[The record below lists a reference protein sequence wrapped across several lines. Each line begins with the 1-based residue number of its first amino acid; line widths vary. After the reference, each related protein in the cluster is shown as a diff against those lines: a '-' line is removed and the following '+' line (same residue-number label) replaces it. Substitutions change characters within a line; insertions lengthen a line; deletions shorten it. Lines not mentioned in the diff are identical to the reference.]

1 MGKKFYETYE
11 EYSESSYKYAAFML
25 ELCQTELVQNKRK
38 DITDQDLLRLLEV
51 NKIIVDNQD
60 NFYKVAKKVQE
71 NNDTLSAFDKSEMS
85 FDTSKFD
92 KKDKFLKS
100 LAIVIISTSI
110 LLTVALYLLS
120 VVKLLSLVP
129 IILMIISL
137 LVIRKKM
144 HNNKFDKDKGLSIF
158 SRKLAQMDRDFQNK
172 YLELK
177 VTKEIYDEFVKVTL
191 QPMFN
196 ELSNYEELTKYFF
209 NQSKIK
215 KIFELTNDFKAN
227 TLEEALKIIEIE

>member
-137 LVIRKKM
+137 IVIRNQM
-144 HNNKFDKDKGLSIF
+144 HNNKFNKGIRLSIF
-158 SRKLAQMDRDFQNK
+158 SEELERMDRDFQNK